1 MAASQKEHRG
11 EVTHLALAPNEARVL
26 SCSGDGTCILW
37 ELPSLSRLYT
47 LAAHLVFLGGSVLRS
62 GEMVT
67 VGSDGSVLVWDRY
80 DGSLLADLPAATRP
94 ITTITASPDDA
105 VLVTAG
111 EDAVIRVWNWVK
123 GRITHEG
130 RGHSGAITKASLS
143 PDGKVL
149 STIIYRTFQRC
160 MGGEQ
165 VFSYVMLDIST
176 SNNIG
181 VSHESTISNAK
192 IIPKSTS

>member
-1 MAASQKEHRG
+1 MGMRMAASQKEHRG
-11 EVTHLALAPNEARVL
+11 EVTHLALAPNEDRVL

-67 VGSDGSVLVWDRY
+67 VGSDGSVLVWDRH

-149 STIIYRTFQRC
+149 STVGKDGAILFW
-160 MGGEQ
+160 
-165 VFSYVMLDIST
+165 
-176 SNNIG
+176 
-181 VSHESTISNAK
+181 K
-192 IIPKSTS
+192 IP